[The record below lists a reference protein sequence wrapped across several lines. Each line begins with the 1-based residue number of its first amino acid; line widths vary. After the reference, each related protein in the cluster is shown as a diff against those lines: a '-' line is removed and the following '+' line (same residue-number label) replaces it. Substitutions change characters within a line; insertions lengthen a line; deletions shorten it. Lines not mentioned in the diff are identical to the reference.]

1 MEPSKLKIAD
11 NNTLTD
17 VFDRWVE
24 QEKDDEFN
32 RRCVRN
38 AQEETMKNKAIGY
51 RDQMLDKFR
60 TKICIPIKKNSEENA
75 KQKNERLIEDT
86 MLHELSRLFQTEID

>member
-24 QEKDDEFN
+24 QEKD
-32 RRCVRN
+32 
-38 AQEETMKNKAIGY
+38 EE
-51 RDQMLDKFR
+51 
-60 TKICIPIKKNSEENA
+60 
-75 KQKNERLIEDT
+75 
-86 MLHELSRLFQTEID
+86 